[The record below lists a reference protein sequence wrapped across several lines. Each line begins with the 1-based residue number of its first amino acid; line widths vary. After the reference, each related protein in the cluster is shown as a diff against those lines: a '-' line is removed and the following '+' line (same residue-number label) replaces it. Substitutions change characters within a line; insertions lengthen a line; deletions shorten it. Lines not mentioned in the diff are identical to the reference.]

1 MTAEIVHPMQ
11 SLSALVDKLAT
22 LPVGETLV
30 AVVGCEEGHY
40 LFIGDT
46 LAHHL
51 WAVTTRELQ
60 CLKEILNEITF

>member
-1 MTAEIVHPMQ
+1 MTAATMHRLH
-11 SLSALVDKLAT
+11 SLAELADTLAT

-30 AVVGCEEGHY
+30 AVVGCEEGHF

-60 CLKEILNEITF
+60 CLKAILNEITF

>member
-1 MTAEIVHPMQ
+1 MMHRMH
-11 SLSALVDKLAT
+11 SLSELADKLAT
-22 LPVGETLV
+22 LSAGETLV

-40 LFIGDT
+40 LFIGNT

-60 CLKEILNEITF
+60 YLKEILNKIKL